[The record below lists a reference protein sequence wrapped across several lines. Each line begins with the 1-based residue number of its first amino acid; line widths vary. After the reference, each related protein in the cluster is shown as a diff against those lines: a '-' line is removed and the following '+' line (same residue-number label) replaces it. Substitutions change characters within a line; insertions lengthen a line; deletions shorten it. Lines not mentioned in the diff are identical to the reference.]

1 MNRRCRLVLSC
12 LLLWTTLS
20 VPARGAG
27 KKPKIGVALSGGGA
41 RGLAH
46 IGVLEWFEQHR
57 IPIDYLA
64 GTSMGGLI
72 GGLYCMGIDPKQLRQ
87 IVQEMNWDQLL
98 SAAPAYADLSFRR
111 KEDRDLFPSLI
122 ELGWRKGLQVQS
134 GLSDA
139 HAIGLLLS
147 RLTLPYSLLSHFD
160 ELPTPYR
167 AVAADMVSGERVVL
181 EDGSL
186 VLALLATMAIPGVF
200 PPVEIGGELLSDG
213 GLLNNLP
220 TDVVKKMG
228 ADVVIAVDVGTPLMG
243 RESLSSFVGVMEQSI
258 GIMMIES
265 IRQNLLL
272 ADIILSPDLKNF
284 TSSDFEDGNTLADLG
299 YQAAQDKAV
308 VLEGLT
314 VTAAQWSTH
323 LDGRRSRE
331 RQEQLTASFVEV
343 SGPSQRSEQE
353 VAQRLEKHS
362 TGDLQTAQLE
372 SDLNSIY
379 GLGRYRSLT
388 YRGVLRDLQEGVL
401 VETHPKTHGPPF
413 IHLDFEVNG
422 AEMDDIRFGVRSR
435 LTFFD
440 VGGYGSEWRVDLG
453 IGPRLF
459 AASEYYRPVGGGFF
473 IAPRAFAQREII
485 DLFEEGDRSAEYRS
499 TSAGVGLDL
508 GYGFGSRS
516 DEIRLGYQLSHIDA
530 SVRIGDPLLPPLEGT
545 ISEAS
550 LGWVHDGLDSAVVP
564 RSGLRVELRPSWF
577 FQSPGI
583 SGGFPQARLR
593 VSFFKKIG
601 GPNSLFLIGEGGT
614 TFDETAPP
622 AQQLTLGGPF
632 RLGAFGQDEFRGSR
646 LVFSGQGYL
655 HQIGSLSGFLGG
667 KLYAVGWHEIG
678 SVFERAGPRDYLSVV
693 SGGILAETL
702 VGTMFLGGSWGEGGR
717 GKLYFSLGSLF

>member
-1 MNRRCRLVLSC
+1 MSLYLSLAMSRRCCLVLSC

-20 VPARGAG
+20 VPAMGAG

-167 AVAADMVSGERVVL
+167 AVAADMVSRERVVL

-186 VLALLATMAIPGVF
+186 VQALLATMAIPRVF
-200 PPVEIGGELLSDG
+200 PPMEIGGELLSDG

-220 TDVVKKMG
+220 T
-228 ADVVIAVDVGTPLMG
+228 DVVIAVDVGTPLMG

-272 ADIILSPDLKNF
+272 ADIILSPDLENF

-314 VTAAQWSTH
+314 ATATQWSTH

-388 YRGVLRDLQEGVL
+388 YRGVLRDLQEGLL

-413 IHLDFEVNG
+413 IHLAFEVNG

-459 AASEYYRPVGGGFF
+459 TASEYYRPVGGGFF

-485 DLFEEGDRSAEYRS
+485 DLFEEGDRRAEYRS

-516 DEIRLGYQLSHIDA
+516 DKIRLGYQLSHIDA
-530 SVRIGDPLLPPLEGT
+530 SVRIGDTLLPSLEGT

-550 LGWVHDGLDSAVVP
+550 LGWVHEGLDSAVVP
-564 RSGLRVELRPSWF
+564 RSGLKVELRPSWF

-583 SGGFPQARLR
+583 SGGASGATPGFLFQENR
-593 VSFFKKIG
+593 
-601 GPNSLFLIGEGGT
+601 GPNSLFLIGEGRT

-655 HQIGSLSGFLGG
+655 HQIGSLSGLGG
-667 KLYAVGWHEIG
+667 GSSMPSAGMRSVRSLSAPDHETI
-678 SVFERAGPRDYLSVV
+678 
-693 SGGILAETL
+693 
-702 VGTMFLGGSWGEGGR
+702 
-717 GKLYFSLGSLF
+717 

>member
-1 MNRRCRLVLSC
+1 M
-12 LLLWTTLS
+12 
-20 VPARGAG
+20 GAE
-27 KKPKIGVALSGGGA
+27 KRPKIGVALSGGGA

-98 SAAPAYADLSFRR
+98 SAAPAYTDLSFRR
-111 KEDRDLFPSLI
+111 KEDRDLYPSPV

-139 HAIGLLLS
+139 HSIGLLLS
-147 RLTLPYSLLSHFD
+147 RLTLPYSLVPHFD
-160 ELPTPYR
+160 ELPTPFR
-167 AVAADMVSGERVVL
+167 AVAADMVTGERVVL

-186 VLALLATMAIPGVF
+186 AQALQATMAIPGVF
-200 PPVEIGGELLSDG
+200 PPVEIGGKFLADG

-220 TDVVKKMG
+220 TDVVKTMG
-228 ADVVIAVDVGTPLMG
+228 ADVVIAVDVGTPLKG
-243 RESLSSFVGVMEQSI
+243 RESLSSFVGVLEQSI

-272 ADIILSPDLKNF
+272 ADIILSPNLENF
-284 TSSDFEDGNTLADLG
+284 TPSDFKAGKTLADLG

-308 VLEGLT
+308 VLEGLAAT
-314 VTAAQWSTH
+314 PAQWSTH
-323 LDGRRSRE
+323 VDGRRSRE
-331 RQEQLTASFVEV
+331 RQAGLTASFVEV
-343 SGPSQRSEQE
+343 SGPSRRAEQE
-353 VAQRLEKHS
+353 ITQRLEKHS
-362 TGDLQTAQLE
+362 TGDLQTALLE
-372 SDLNSIY
+372 TDLNSIY

-388 YRGVLRDLQEGVL
+388 YRGILRDLQEGLL
-401 VETHPKTHGPPF
+401 VETRPKAHGPPF
-413 IHLDFEVNG
+413 IHLGLEVNG
-422 AEMDDIRFGVRSR
+422 AEMDNIRFGVRSR
-435 LTFFD
+435 ITFFD
-440 VGGYGSEWRVDLG
+440 AGGYGSEWRVDLG
-453 IGPRLF
+453 VGSRLF

-473 IAPRAFAQREII
+473 IAPRAFAQREIT
-485 DLFEEGDRSAEYRS
+485 DLFQEGDRTSEYRS

-508 GYGFGSRS
+508 GYGFGSRT

-530 SVRIGDPLLPPLEGT
+530 SVRIGDPLLPSLEGT
-545 ISEAS
+545 ISAAS
-550 LGWVHDGLDSAVVP
+550 LGWIHEGLDSSMVP

-601 GPNSLFLIGEGGT
+601 TPNSLFLIGEGGT
-614 TFDETAPP
+614 TFNETAPP

-655 HQIGSLSGFLGG
+655 HQIGSLSGFWGG
-667 KLYAVGWHEIG
+667 KIYAAGWHEIG
-678 SVFERAGPRDYLSVV
+678 SVFERAGPRDYLSVL

-702 VGTMFLGGSWGEGGR
+702 VGPMFLGGSWGEGGR
-717 GKLYFSLGSLF
+717 GKLYFSVGSLF

>member
-1 MNRRCRLVLSC
+1 M
-12 LLLWTTLS
+12 
-20 VPARGAG
+20 GAG
-27 KKPKIGVALSGGGA
+27 EKPKIAVALSGGGA

-98 SAAPAYADLSFRR
+98 SAAPAYADLSFRK

-167 AVAADMVSGERVVL
+167 AVSADMVSGER
-181 EDGSL
+181 
-186 VLALLATMAIPGVF
+186 
-200 PPVEIGGELLSDG
+200 
-213 GLLNNLP
+213 
-220 TDVVKKMG
+220 
-228 ADVVIAVDVGTPLMG
+228 
-243 RESLSSFVGVMEQSI
+243 
-258 GIMMIES
+258 
-265 IRQNLLL
+265 
-272 ADIILSPDLKNF
+272 
-284 TSSDFEDGNTLADLG
+284 
-299 YQAAQDKAV
+299 V

-343 SGPSQRSEQE
+343 SGPSQKSEQE

-388 YRGVLRDLQEGVL
+388 YRGVLRDLQEGLL

-413 IHLDFEVNG
+413 IHLAFEVNG

-530 SVRIGDPLLPPLEGT
+530 SVRIGDPLLPPSKGRSAKPRWDGSTTGSTALLSPEAG
-545 ISEAS
+545 SESNCVPAGS
-550 LGWVHDGLDSAVVP
+550 SRVRESQGDSP
-564 RSGLRVELRPSWF
+564 RRDS
-577 FQSPGI
+577 
-583 SGGFPQARLR
+583 GFPFSRKSGDR
-593 VSFFKKIG
+593 
-601 GPNSLFLIGEGGT
+601 
-614 TFDETAPP
+614 
-622 AQQLTLGGPF
+622 TLCF
-632 RLGAFGQDEFRGSR
+632 
-646 LVFSGQGYL
+646 
-655 HQIGSLSGFLGG
+655 
-667 KLYAVGWHEIG
+667 
-678 SVFERAGPRDYLSVV
+678 
-693 SGGILAETL
+693 
-702 VGTMFLGGSWGEGGR
+702 
-717 GKLYFSLGSLF
+717 